1 MVSEV
6 VMVAGKLIWVIKA
19 FLLHM
24 QEQENRIVE
33 SVFDADLLCVHMCV
47 AFMCACV
54 SICVSTCVPI
64 LHESCTLEAAAPL
77 IWVPNSEPV
86 LTLVPISRFEAYL
99 GAE

>member
-1 MVSEV
+1 
-6 VMVAGKLIWVIKA
+6 MVAGEVIWVIKA

-33 SVFDADLLCVHMCV
+33 SGFDADLLCVHMCV

-64 LHESCTLEAAAPL
+64 LHESCTLGTAEPL
-77 IWVPNSEPV
+77 IWVPNSDPA
-86 LTLVPISRFEAYL
+86 LTLVPISCFEAYL